1 MNNFG
6 KIAVRVIVLIFL
18 AIVAYV
24 AYPILFEYEIE
35 KYEKNKEE
43 KELVKKYKCISCED
57 CMTKYNFDAAHA
69 FLAIIIK
76 YEHYAEE
83 PSLKL
88 LTAETNY
95 WITLKE
101 YQRALSVVD
110 EYKSDNFD
118 NEKMKR
124 KFDVLS
130 SIIDNYIADKDFLN
144 AKLYALKSSDN
155 INLSGY
161 SKSNSYESEDDW
173 RSQQTELLERIDK
186 AEKIL
191 K

>member
-1 MNNFG
+1 MNNMG
-6 KIAVRVIVLIFL
+6 KIIVRVLVLIML
-18 AIVAYV
+18 CIVGYV
-24 AYPILFEYEIE
+24 LYPIIFEREIA
-35 KYEKNKEE
+35 E
-43 KELVKKYKCISCED
+43 KELSKKYKCISCED
-57 CMTKYNFDAAHA
+57 CMTKYNFEAAHA
-69 FLAIIIK
+69 FLSITCK
-76 YEHYAEE
+76 YDYFCEE
-83 PSLKL
+83 ISIKL
-88 LTAETNY
+88 LNSETNY

>member
-1 MNNFG
+1 MNNMG
-6 KIAVRVIVLIFL
+6 KIIVRVLVLIML
-18 AIVAYV
+18 CIVGYV
-24 AYPILFEYEIE
+24 LYPIIFEREIA
-35 KYEKNKEE
+35 E
-43 KELVKKYKCISCED
+43 KELSKKYKCISCED
-57 CMTKYNFDAAHA
+57 CMTKYNFEAAHA
-69 FLAIIIK
+69 FLSITCK
-76 YEHYAEE
+76 YDYFCEE
-83 PSLKL
+83 ISIKL
-88 LTAETNY
+88 LNSETNY

-110 EYKSDNFD
+110 EYKSEGGFD
-118 NEKMKR
+118 EDKIKI

-130 SIIDNYIADKDFLN
+130 LIIDNYIAEKDFSN

-161 SKSNSYESEDDW
+161 SKSYSYDSEDQW